1 MYIFMYLIYIMSITS
16 LVGLTLVGVG
26 GLLGPRGF
34 LGMNH
39 PTLALLV
46 SVIFLAT
53 ETLVMFFFVGT
64 GISVKEYIRD
74 HAGVDHVFHRRSV
87 AIKRVLY
94 PPTLNVTLVVMVT
107 FVTGGAVDRHLLSH
121 WWHLAGWLLS
131 MWLFL
136 RALKVQHRA
145 LKDNTAII
153 LEMVGLSGPTD
164 PAQSESTDP
173 GPS

>member
-16 LVGLTLVGVG
+16 LAGLTLVGLG
-26 GLLGPRGF
+26 GFLHRGF

-64 GISVKEYIRD
+64 GVSIKEYIHD
-74 HAGVDHVFHRRSV
+74 HAGVDHDFHRRSV

-107 FVTGGAVDRHLLSH
+107 FVIGGAVDRHLISH
-121 WWHLAGWLLS
+121 WWHLAGWIIS

-136 RALKVQHRA
+136 RALRVQHRA
-145 LKDNTAII
+145 LRDNTAII
-153 LEMVGLSGPTD
+153 LEMVGLSGPTGD
-164 PAQSESTDP
+164 TPSESADP
-173 GPS
+173 ESS

>member
-1 MYIFMYLIYIMSITS
+1 MSLTS
-16 LVGLTLVGVG
+16 LVGLSLVGLDG
-26 GLLGPRGF
+26 FLHRGF
-34 LGMNH
+34 FGMGH

-64 GISVKEYIRD
+64 GVSVKEYVRD
-74 HAGVDHVFHRRSV
+74 HGADPDFHRRSV

-94 PPTLNVTLVVMVT
+94 PPTLNVTLVVMMT
-107 FVTGGAVDRHLLSH
+107 FVTGGAVDRQLISH
-121 WWHLAGWLLS
+121 WWHLAGWLVS

-145 LKDNTAII
+145 LRDNTAII
-153 LEMVGLSGPTD
+153 LEMVGLLGPTD
-164 PAQSESTDP
+164 TGRSESADP
-173 GPS
+173 GSS